1 MKAALQELKDR
12 WAIIEHLNIAG
23 SMLSWDQRTYMPSGG
38 AASRGAQIATLARLA
53 QEHLTEPRVGE
64 LIEELEKHTSDIDP
78 DSDEVRLVR
87 VARRDFDRATK
98 IHPELLAEFF
108 QHTSESYQRWTVARE
123 EGDFQLVTVDLE
135 KTLELSRKLADCF
148 KPYEHIAD
156 PLIETFDPEMTTK
169 QIQAVFSEL
178 RPRLVDLFMQIVDR
192 PELDQTILRHTYP
205 ADQQLGMTKEVV
217 EAIGFDFDRGR
228 QDISPHPFTTLASS
242 TDVRITTR
250 FSETDLTDALYSSM
264 HEAGHGMLEQGVDP
278 KYNGTPLAHGASYG
292 IHESQSRLWE
302 NLVGRSRSFWIWFFP
317 VLKEKFPEQLAAAT
331 DEELYRAVN
340 PVRPSLIRVDADE
353 VTYNLHVMIRFDLEL
368 QLLEGKLAVKDL
380 PEAWADRYETDLG
393 IRPPDDKQGV
403 LQDVHWYSGTIGG
416 SFQSYTLG
424 NILSAQFFAAAL
436 RAKPDIPEQI
446 EKGNFSELR
455 AWLKDKIYRHG
466 RKFTM
471 AELAES
477 VTGEGLSIE
486 PYMRYLTD
494 KFGDLYGL

>member
-1 MKAALQELKDR
+1 
-12 WAIIEHLNIAG
+12 
-23 SMLSWDQRTYMPSGG
+23 
-38 AASRGAQIATLARLA
+38 
-53 QEHLTEPRVGE
+53 
-64 LIEELEKHTSDIDP
+64 
-78 DSDEVRLVR
+78 
-87 VARRDFDRATK
+87 
-98 IHPELLAEFF
+98 
-108 QHTSESYQRWTVARE
+108 
-123 EGDFQLVTVDLE
+123 
-135 KTLELSRKLADCF
+135 
-148 KPYEHIAD
+148 
-156 PLIETFDPEMTTK
+156 
-169 QIQAVFSEL
+169 
-178 RPRLVDLFMQIVDR
+178 
-192 PELDQTILRHTYP
+192 
-205 ADQQLGMTKEVV
+205 
-217 EAIGFDFDRGR
+217 
-228 QDISPHPFTTLASS
+228 
-242 TDVRITTR
+242 
-250 FSETDLTDALYSSM
+250 
-264 HEAGHGMLEQGVDP
+264 
-278 KYNGTPLAHGASYG
+278 
-292 IHESQSRLWE
+292 LWE

-317 VLKEKFPEQLAAAT
+317 VLKEKFPEQLADAS

-368 QLLEGKLAVKDL
+368 QLLEGELAVKDL